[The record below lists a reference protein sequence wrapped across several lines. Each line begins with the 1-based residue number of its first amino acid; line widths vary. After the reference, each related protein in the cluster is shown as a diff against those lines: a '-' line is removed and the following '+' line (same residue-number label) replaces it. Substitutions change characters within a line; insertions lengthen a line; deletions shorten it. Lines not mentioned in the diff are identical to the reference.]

1 MKLHQSFI
9 ASSLGFTLFVAPVNA
24 AGVDYVKCDAMQ
36 NALVRLANTP
46 EMRIVSVK
54 AETRAINDSGYSS
67 DMKSYTHKDDLYP
80 GYYQEAIGQ
89 LKRGIGDPGQVAV
102 LKKISEI
109 MAEKEKMGCP

>member
-1 MKLHQSFI
+1 MKPHQSLIVLSFGL
-9 ASSLGFTLFVAPVNA
+9 ALFTSPVDA

-46 EMRIVSVK
+46 EMQLVSQL
-54 AETRAINDSGYSS
+54 ARNRAITNSRSAYEENE
-67 DMKSYTHKDDLYP
+67 LYP

-89 LKRGIGDPGQVAV
+89 LKRGIGDPEQVAV